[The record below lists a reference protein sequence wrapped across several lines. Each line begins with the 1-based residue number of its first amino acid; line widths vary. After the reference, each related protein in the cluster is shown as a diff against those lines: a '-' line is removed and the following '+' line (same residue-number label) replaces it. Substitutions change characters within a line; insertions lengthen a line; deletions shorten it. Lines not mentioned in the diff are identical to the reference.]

1 MAISLKLKFKD
12 ADARTISN
20 TFNYAK
26 ATAAPADVK
35 ALMEKMIANKAI
47 YSTEPVAI
55 VGASFMET
63 TETPITLP

>member
-1 MAISLKLKFKD
+1 MSTLRLKFKD
-12 ADARTISN
+12 ADARTISSN
-20 TFNYAK
+20 FNYAK

-35 ALMEKMIANKAI
+35 ALMEGMIANKAI

-55 VGASFMET
+55 VGASFIET